1 VWKHLS
7 SVFEERDKPRPI
19 TEIKKKRKNVASKEC
34 IVEKILNKRWNNS
47 LHRYEWQTK
56 WIDGDVTWEPQDS
69 FIDFENDEKVE
80 NDKWAEFEN
89 SAQTVVNET
98 PLKKKRPT
106 NKRITR
112 PRKSKPV
119 PDGDVT
125 WEPQDAF
132 IDFENDEKVEN
143 DKWAEFENSAQSVV
157 NKTPLKKK
165 RPTNK
170 RIACPRKSKPVPGP
184 ESKKQL
190 KVGNY
195 SRREEEILL
204 NPIAWVNDEIINVF
218 FEILD
223 SKFGKDYVFFN
234 TFFYPSLC
242 NYLEHKVTNS
252 VIFNK
257 VS

>member
-1 VWKHLS
+1 MWKHLS

-56 WIDGDVTWEPQDS
+56 WI
-69 FIDFENDEKVE
+69 
-80 NDKWAEFEN
+80 
-89 SAQTVVNET
+89 
-98 PLKKKRPT
+98 
-106 NKRITR
+106 
-112 PRKSKPV
+112 
-119 PDGDVT
+119 DGDVT